1 MGKPARIGPN
11 VEKPRAYPQQN
22 KNKND
27 KIFLLN
33 PRIIF
38 QNFTL
43 ATLFASID
51 QKMQANLQSAAK
63 SSRALFEQEAKPGFS
78 EHQLARAPGWAVA
91 PAGTEEC

>member
-1 MGKPARIGPN
+1 MRKRRVAGMGKPARIGPN

-22 KNKND
+22 ENKND

-43 ATLFASID
+43 ATLFASD
-51 QKMQANLQSAAK
+51 GQKMQANLQSAAK
-63 SSRALFEQEAKPGFS
+63 SIRALFEQQAKPGFS
-78 EHQLARAPGWAVA
+78 ER
-91 PAGTEEC
+91 